1 MTYRDRA
8 DAGEALAGLLS
19 SYARRADV
27 LALGLARGGVAV
39 AAPVAWRLEIPLDVL
54 VIRKLGLPFSPEVA
68 FGAVG
73 PGGVE
78 IRDGRLTGMIG
89 QMVAGQIAN
98 RARAEVRRR
107 EDVYRDGRPALQLT
121 GKVSL
126 LIDDGL
132 ATGSTAQAAVAVA
145 RSLHA
150 RRVIVVAPVGAPE
163 AVDAIA
169 HVADEVVCPLIPN
182 EFTSVS
188 QWYDEFDQVSDNQV
202 VSLLHG

>member
-1 MTYRDRA
+1 
-8 DAGEALAGLLS
+8 
-19 SYARRADV
+19 V
-27 LALGLARGGVAV
+27 V
-39 AAPVAWRLEIPLDVL
+39 AAPVARQLALPLDVL

-89 QMVAGQIAN
+89 QIVAGQIAN
-98 RARAEVRRR
+98 RARVEVRRR
-107 EDVYRDGRPALQLT
+107 EDLYRGDRPALELT

-150 RRVIVVAPVGAPE
+150 RHVVVVAPVGAPE

-169 HVADEVVCPLIPN
+169 AVADEVVCPLVPS

-188 QWYDEFDQVSDNQV
+188 QWYDEFDQVSDSQV
-202 VSLLHG
+202 VSFLNG